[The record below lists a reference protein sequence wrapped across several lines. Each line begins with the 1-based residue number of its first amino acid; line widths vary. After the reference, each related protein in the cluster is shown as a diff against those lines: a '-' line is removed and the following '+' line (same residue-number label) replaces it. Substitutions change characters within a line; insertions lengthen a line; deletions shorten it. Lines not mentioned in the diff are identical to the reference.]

1 MLEKRWWFCLNAQNK
16 IRITEKDGIFFTEAK
31 LESVKNTFHINQKL
45 DGILGDAMLKN
56 LSDLKAVMAKIAKSH
71 DCNLIHSFV
80 YRQKSELTFRALF
93 GTDDVYWEGAGICTK
108 LSGPELQE
116 MLDNS
121 L

>member
-1 MLEKRWWFCLNAQNK
+1 MNAQNK